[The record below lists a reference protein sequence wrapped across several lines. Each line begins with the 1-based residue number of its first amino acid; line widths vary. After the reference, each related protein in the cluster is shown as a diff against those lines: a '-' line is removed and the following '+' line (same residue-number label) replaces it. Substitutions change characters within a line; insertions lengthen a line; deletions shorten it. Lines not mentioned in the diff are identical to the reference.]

1 MSSLSSLP
9 LNKVFCFLKLGER
22 IQLAMCSKTIYSC
35 VKSALDP
42 MYDCELSYQNF
53 KAFLMNPRKS
63 KKKPLPVVSYKNSE
77 YYSLEVPIFQ
87 LRKEITSVNF
97 DFELTENGFSVFGNK
112 FGDKLIVHSSLVEVP
127 EVPEGNLEFLANAS
141 DLNED
146 IDFSN
151 PMMLLKRQKNLLE
164 KVNKN
169 KEDLLSHQKSTAMR
183 HIRSWGS
190 IVIILC
196 HGGNFNIAS
205 FNIEGRL
212 DKSSS
217 DHKYVSRKQQGGRQA
232 NKDKSK
238 GGIHSMG
245 ANIRRENEKKHSENI
260 ENIVTASH
268 QALDKASLIFLHA
281 PGQNYFTFVG
291 EHGHLQRW
299 KDKIRS
305 VGVTTGKA
313 KLQEAERVFAEISSC
328 RVLFRV

>member
-1 MSSLSSLP
+1 MSSLSVLP
-9 LNKVFCFLKLGER
+9 LNNLLCFLRLADR
-22 IQLAMCSKTIYSC
+22 IHLALCSKSLYDA
-35 VKSALDP
+35 VKPFLNPLFDK
-42 MYDCELSYQNF
+42 ELTYQSF
-53 KAFLMNPRKS
+53 KSSLLPKKKS
-63 KKKPLPVVSYKNSE
+63 KIKPLPIIQHK
-77 YYSLEVPIFQ
+77 SLTYQELEIPIFK
-87 LRKEITSVNF
+87 LRKELKSINY
-97 DFELTENGFSVFGNK
+97 DFEITENGFSTFSNK
-112 FGDKLIVHSSLVEVP
+112 FGDKLIVHSSLIEPP
-127 EVPEGNLEFLANAS
+127 EVNDGNYEFLANAN

-151 PMMLLKRQKNLLE
+151 PMMLIKRQKMLLE

-169 KEDLLSHQKSTAMR
+169 KEEILSKQKLAAMK
-183 HIRSWGS
+183 HIRNWGFT
-190 IVIILC
+190 VIILC

-205 FNIEGRL
+205 FNPDGHLE
-212 DKSSS
+212 KSNS

-260 ENIVTASH
+260 ESIVSASY
-268 QALDKASLIFLHA
+268 QALDRASLIFLHA
-281 PGQNYFTFVG
+281 PGLNYYTFVG

-313 KLQEAERVFAEISSC
+313 KLQEAERVFAEISTC